1 MQDDVISFRP
11 LRAGDAAAVAA
22 LIQRA
27 FSAQPLQVAPPA
39 SARGV
44 TAATVAAHLARGGS
58 GAIAGMNGRM
68 VGSVLWETRADGLYV
83 SRLAVDPEARRRGIG
98 QALMGLAE
106 QAGRCA
112 GAARLSLGTRL
123 ALTGNRRLFAACGY
137 IEVAQHAHPG
147 YAEPTWVEM
156 EKRLG

>member
-1 MQDDVISFRP
+1 MQVD
-11 LRAGDAAAVAA
+11 
-22 LIQRA
+22 
-27 FSAQPLQVAPPA
+27 PPA

-44 TAATVAAHLARGGS
+44 TAETVAVHLADGGS
-58 GAIAGMNGRM
+58 GAIAEANGRV
-68 VGSVLWETRADGLYV
+68 VGSVLWETRGETRADGLYV

-98 QALMGLAE
+98 RALMGLAE
-106 QAGRCA
+106 QAGRCV
-112 GAARLSLGTRL
+112 GAERLSLGTRL
-123 ALTGNRRLFAACGY
+123 RLTGNRRLFAACGY

>member
-1 MQDDVISFRP
+1 MIRFRP
-11 LRAGDAAAVAA
+11 MRAENAAVVAG
-22 LIQRA
+22 LIRTA
-27 FSAQPLQVAPPA
+27 FARQAVPVDPPA
-39 SARGV
+39 SALEV
-44 TAATVAAHLARGGS
+44 TAEVVLAHLAGGGG
-58 GAIAGMNGRM
+58 GAIAEAGGRV

-106 QAGRCA
+106 QAARGA

-123 ALTGNRRLFAACGY
+123 ALSGNRRLFAACGY
-137 IEVAQHAHPG
+137 IEVAEHAHPG

-156 EKRLG
+156 ERRLG